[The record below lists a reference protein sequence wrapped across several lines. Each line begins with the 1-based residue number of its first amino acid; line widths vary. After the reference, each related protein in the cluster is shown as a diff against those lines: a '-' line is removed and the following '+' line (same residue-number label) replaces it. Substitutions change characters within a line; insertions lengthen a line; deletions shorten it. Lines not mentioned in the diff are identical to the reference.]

1 MGNCTNGEKWSV
13 YKHTFPNGKVYI
25 GITSQD
31 PYARWDNGMGY
42 IKNKRMF
49 YDIVQFGWNNIS
61 HEILKSGL
69 SEKAARAMERDII
82 LSFGKDGRIKTYN
95 TAHTVFEHDIK
106 DEILRSVYKKAVKRD
121 SFKNLVGND
130 WVETYSPSGM
140 YISLTYDLECVTLY
154 AFGKDVFAVM
164 YRFDIPEELITV
176 VDVMNWLYSSPTPS
190 ATEAIPFDYHSVSCS
205 LAEMM

>member
-1 MGNCTNGEKWSV
+1 MGNFSNSEKWSV

-25 GITSQD
+25 GTTSQNPCD
-31 PYARWDNGMGY
+31 RWNNGMGY

-82 LSFGKDGRIKTYN
+82 LSFGKDGRSKTYN

-106 DEILRSVYKKAVKRD
+106 DEILSFVYKKAVKSD
-121 SFKNLVGND
+121 NFNSLVGDD
-130 WVETYSPSGM
+130 WVGTYSPSGM
-140 YISLTYDLECVTLY
+140 YISLTYDLECITLY
-154 AFGKDVFAVM
+154 AYGKDVFAVM

-176 VDVMNWLYSSPTPS
+176 GEVMNWLAS
-190 ATEAIPFDYHSVSCS
+190 APAPNVVEPIRYR
-205 LAEMM
+205 L